1 MFSKLL
7 VKKFIKNSDD
17 VKNKSVRESYGY
29 LGGIIGI
36 IINFILFII
45 KLSVGLFSNSIS
57 VIADAFNNLSDVGSS
72 LITIFGFKLAGKP
85 ADKEHPFGHGR
96 IEYISGL
103 IVAFLVM
110 FVGFQFISTSVDRIK
125 NPTNIKFALIP
136 FILILISILFKLW
149 LGTFYR
155 YIGNKV
161 NSSALKATSVDA
173 FSDAI
178 SSSTVALA
186 LFISNFTTL
195 PVDGYMGV
203 IVALI
208 ILYAGFNL
216 IKDTLNPLLGSA
228 PEPELVESIQK
239 SILSYDEIYGVHDL
253 LVHNYGP
260 GRIIASIHA
269 EVPCDISVV
278 KIHEIIDRAEKE
290 VSNELNIYL
299 IIHMDPINT
308 DSNEILQDKQ
318 LVEELIKDFDI
329 IKSFHDFRVVGE
341 GDIKN
346 LIFDVVIDSHI
357 QFSNSD
363 ELNLIRKLNEKIKE
377 AHPHYNLLITLD
389 RDYLGI

>member
-36 IINFILFII
+36 IVNFILFLI

-125 NPTNIKFALIP
+125 NPTTIKFALIP

-239 SILSYDEIYGVHDL
+239 SVLSYDEIYGVHDL

-377 AHPHYNLLITLD
+377 IHPHYNLLITLD

>member
-239 SILSYDEIYGVHDL
+239 SVLSYDEIYGVHDL

-377 AHPHYNLLITLD
+377 IHPHYNLLITLD